1 MPASRIADQRDADLD
16 RRQPELRADCDLL
29 NGAAQDL
36 RAERRRLLR
45 ALVSNLNFGKN
56 VFSLSYDEQILKGWY
71 NRPAD
76 WQIGAT
82 VQHEILPRVS
92 VEVGYLRRWLQNFTV
107 TDNRA
112 GAPSDFTEFSVTA
125 PLDPRLPGGGG
136 YVVGGLYDVIPDKFG
151 LTDNY
156 RTYSPAYGNVS
167 HDLQRRGRQRQRA
180 AAERLAG
187 AGRARAPG
195 SR

>member
-1 MPASRIADQRDADLD
+1 M
-16 RRQPELRADCDLL
+16 
-29 NGAAQDL
+29 NGAGAGSAR
-36 RAERRRLLR
+36 RA
-45 ALVSNLNFGKN
+45 AATSAGPGANANFGKE

-92 VEVGYLRRWLQNFTV
+92 VEVGYTRRWLQNFTV

-112 GAPSDFTEFSVTA
+112 AAPSDFTQFSVTA

-136 YVVGGLYDVIPDKFG
+136 YVVD
-151 LTDNY
+151 
-156 RTYSPAYGNVS
+156 
-167 HDLQRRGRQRQRA
+167 
-180 AAERLAG
+180 
-187 AGRARAPG
+187 G
-195 SR
+195 STT